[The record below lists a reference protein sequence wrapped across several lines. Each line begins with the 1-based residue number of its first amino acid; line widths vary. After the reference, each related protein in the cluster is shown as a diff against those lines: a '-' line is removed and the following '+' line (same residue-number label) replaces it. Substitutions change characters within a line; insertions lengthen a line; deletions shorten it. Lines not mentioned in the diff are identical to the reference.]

1 VFSRKEMVEVE
12 RLWRPALLTLDQS
25 GAKRS
30 QPGLVFFEETQ
41 AGANDL
47 ACGTVAAFG
56 NLPVNEASEMIA
68 QGDGGVFGHDGLLT
82 L

>member
-1 VFSRKEMVEVE
+1 VFPRKEMVEVE
-12 RLWRPALLTLDQS
+12 GLWRAALLTLDQS

-30 QPGLVFFEETQ
+30 QPGFVFFEKTQ

-47 ACGTVAAFG
+47 ACGTVAALG
-56 NLPVNEASEMIA
+56 NLPVNEAVEMIA
-68 QGDGGVFGHDGLLT
+68 QGDGGVLGHDRLLT